1 MKIEAKFYS
10 EKNKIYFLNGTEL
23 DTKNAKLINGNCCKN
38 NSEPEENALYS
49 INVAQELI
57 GAEENANEEFL
68 AEFRDWLKKLEEK
81 NSFAIIIPSAEK
93 VPATQ
98 EEKEIF
104 TASFKHCARRI
115 KDCENVIGFSV
126 PQNVEPDFFISE
138 LKAKHGHYIFFS
150 ADEKLLASDEKIV
163 KL

>member
-1 MKIEAKFYS
+1 MKIDAKFYS

-23 DTKNAKLINGNCCKN
+23 DTKSAKLINANCCKN
-38 NSEPEENALYS
+38 DSEPKEDALYS
-49 INVAQELI
+49 INIAQELT

-81 NSFAIIIPSAEK
+81 NSFAIIIPSTEK
-93 VPATQ
+93 TPATQ

-115 KDCENVIGFSV
+115 KVIGFSV
-126 PQNVEPDFFISE
+126 PQNIEPDFFISE

>member
-23 DTKNAKLINGNCCKN
+23 DTKNAKLIDGKFCKN
-38 NSEPEENALYS
+38 DSEPEENALYS

-57 GAEENANEEFL
+57 GSEENANEEFL
-68 AEFRDWLKKLEEK
+68 AEFREWLKKLEEK

-93 VPATQ
+93 APTTQ

-126 PQNVEPDFFISE
+126 PENVEPDFFISE
-138 LKAKHGHYIFFS
+138 LKAKHEHYIFFS
-150 ADEKLLASDEKIV
+150 ADENLLASDEKIA

>member
-23 DTKNAKLINGNCCKN
+23 NTKNAKLINGKFCKN
-38 NSEPEENALYS
+38 DSEPEENALYS

-57 GAEENANEEFL
+57 GSEENANEEFL

-81 NSFAIIIPSAEK
+81 NSFAVIIPSAEK
-93 VPATQ
+93 APATQ

-115 KDCENVIGFSV
+115 KDCKNVIGFSV
-126 PQNVEPDFFISE
+126 PKNVDPEFFISE

-150 ADEKLLASDEKIV
+150 SDEKLIASDEKIA
-163 KL
+163 KF

>member
-23 DTKNAKLINGNCCKN
+23 DTKNAKLIDGKFCKN
-38 NSEPEENALYS
+38 NFEPEENALYS

-57 GAEENANEEFL
+57 GSEENANEEFL

-93 VPATQ
+93 APATQ

-115 KDCENVIGFSV
+115 KDCKNVIGFSV
-126 PQNVEPDFFISE
+126 PENVAPDFFISE

-150 ADEKLLASDEKIV
+150 ADENLLASDEKIA